1 MTAHGGLTSI
11 DGGATAHSPVRP
23 AGRLCSVDAG
33 CERVPGA
40 LEFVVLVGG
49 DRAGDPS
56 AFGALREDAHVLSSD
71 QALLGPG
78 QELIARLHRELD
90 TRVLPGLG
98 ATYSPDFVAALLQT
112 AVIHLRDRL
121 TQVNAGR
128 PVVVDSYYYKMLAQ
142 CRLSGVTDN
151 PMFDWWRTFPQPTRV
166 FYLDIPPEKAW
177 RRGYGCGLGPLSYY
191 GTRPTRDGFIAYQKD
206 LRELVFAELGSLDV
220 RVLDG
225 TADVADTVREVRA
238 EFLRR

>member
-11 DGGATAHSPVRP
+11 DGGATARSLVRP
-23 AGRLCSVDAG
+23 AGRLRSVDTG
-33 CERVPGA
+33 RERVPDA

-56 AFGALREDAHVLSSD
+56 AFGALREDAHVLSFD
-71 QALLGPG
+71 QASLGPG

-98 ATYSPDFVAALLQT
+98 ATYSPDFLAALLQT

-121 TQVNAGR
+121 TQVDDGR

-142 CRLSGVTDN
+142 CRLSGVAEN

-166 FYLDIPPEKAW
+166 FYLDIAPEKAW
-177 RRGYGCGLGPLSYY
+177 RRGYGCGLGPLSYH
-191 GTRPTRDGFIAYQKD
+191 GSRPTRDGFVSYQKD

>member
-11 DGGATAHSPVRP
+11 DGGATARFPVRP

-33 CERVPGA
+33 CERVPDT

-56 AFGALREDAHVLSSD
+56 AFGALREDAHILSFD

-98 ATYSPDFVAALLQT
+98 ATYSPDFLAALLQT

-121 TQVNAGR
+121 TQVNDGR

-191 GTRPTRDGFIAYQKD
+191 GAHPTRDGFVAYQKD